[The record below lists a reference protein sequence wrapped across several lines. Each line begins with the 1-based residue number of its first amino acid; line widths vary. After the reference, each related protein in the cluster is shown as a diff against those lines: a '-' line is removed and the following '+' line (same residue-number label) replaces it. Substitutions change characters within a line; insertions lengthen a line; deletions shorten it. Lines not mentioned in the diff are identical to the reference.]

1 MRISIILKIMET
13 IQNEVK
19 QIKQFI
25 KEQSILRKEILTLE
39 EVTWYL
45 GLSKSSIYKLTSRRE
60 IPFYSPGG
68 KKLYFRK
75 SEIDNWIYNSKV
87 TPIDEVENEVE
98 NYLSRNNKI

>member
-1 MRISIILKIMET
+1 MELV
-13 IQNEVK
+13 QKELQ

-39 EVTWYL
+39 EITWYL
-45 GLSKSSIYKLTSRRE
+45 GLSKSSVYKLTSKRE

-68 KKLYFRK
+68 KKLYFKK
-75 SEIDNWIYNSKV
+75 SEIDNWVYESKI

-98 NYLSRNNKI
+98 NYLSRTNKI

>member
-1 MRISIILKIMET
+1 MET

-39 EVTWYL
+39 EITWYL
-45 GLSKSSIYKLTSRRE
+45 GLSKSSVYKLTSKRE

-68 KKLYFRK
+68 KKLYFKK
-75 SEIDNWIYNSKV
+75 SEIDNWVYESKV
-87 TPIDEVENEVE
+87 TPIDELETEVE
-98 NYLSRNNKI
+98 NYLSRTNKSV

>member
-1 MRISIILKIMET
+1 MET

-75 SEIDNWIYNSKV
+75 SEIENWVYKSKV

-98 NYLSRNNKI
+98 NFLSRNNKI

>member
-1 MRISIILKIMET
+1 MES
-13 IQNEVK
+13 IQNDVK

-45 GLSKSSIYKLTSRRE
+45 GLSKSSLYKLTSKRE

-68 KKLYFRK
+68 KKLYFKR
-75 SEIDNWIYNSKV
+75 SEIENWVYKSKV
-87 TPIDEVENEVE
+87 TPIDEVESELQE
-98 NYLSRNNKI
+98 YLSRDKKSLS

>member
-1 MRISIILKIMET
+1 MES

-45 GLSKSSIYKLTSRRE
+45 GLSKSSVYKLTSKRQ
-60 IPFYSPGG
+60 IPFYAPGG
-68 KKLYFRK
+68 KKMYFKRVL
-75 SEIDNWIYNSKV
+75 DAQ
-87 TPIDEVENEVE
+87 T
-98 NYLSRNNKI
+98 

>member
-1 MRISIILKIMET
+1 MET

-25 KEQSILRKEILTLE
+25 KEQSILKKEILTLE
-39 EVTWYL
+39 EVAWYL
-45 GLSKSSIYKLTSRRE
+45 GLSKSSIYKLTSKRE

-68 KKLYFRK
+68 KKVYFKK
-75 SEIDNWIYNSKV
+75 SEIENWVYKSKV

-98 NYLSRNNKI
+98 NFLSRNNKI

>member
-1 MRISIILKIMET
+1 MET

-39 EVTWYL
+39 EITWYL
-45 GLSKSSIYKLTSRRE
+45 GLSKSSVYKLTSKRE

-68 KKLYFRK
+68 KKLYFKK
-75 SEIDNWIYNSKV
+75 SEIDNWVYESKI
-87 TPIDEVENEVE
+87 TPIKEVENEVE
-98 NYLSRNNKI
+98 NYLSRTNKI